1 MRPTAQGN
9 QKMFYGWRV
18 VAGAFTGMM
27 LANGFFSY
35 AFTILVDPI
44 RAEFGA
50 SLEQVMYSL
59 TIGTVFGLIVSPI
72 TGVLIDR
79 YSVRA
84 LMTLGS
90 LIVAAGFYLTSIAA
104 SITFFNL
111 AIGLTMAMA
120 MAFTGSMAGSAAVSR
135 WFTRSLGKAMGIA
148 AMGTSMGGIVIP
160 ALLTYWLNSDG
171 WRGALQNI
179 SLVTLLLVTPI
190 LWFSIRSRPADV
202 GLQPEAETE
211 TETEATV
218 ATTAYKQNT
227 VSLDMSQIV
236 RMREFWFL
244 GLSMGLVFSSF
255 ASMLANLAPY
265 ATRLGI
271 SEDNVSSMIALLA
284 FGGLAGKLAF
294 GMAADRINLKVGLWT
309 AHALLGI
316 AFVILIFEPPFALLL
331 VASFSF
337 GLSTGGLLPVWNA
350 MVAKVFG
357 VDSFGRAMGA
367 MGPIITLNII
377 PAYIIVGR
385 LFDSTGS
392 YTTGLILFSFVI
404 GLASI
409 MIVPLRLPP

>member
-1 MRPTAQGN
+1 
-9 QKMFYGWRV
+9 MFYGWRV

-90 LIVAAGFYLTSIAA
+90 LMVAAGFYLTSIAT

-111 AIGLTMAMA
+111 SIGLTMAMA
-120 MAFTGSMAGSAAVSR
+120 MTYTGSMAGSAAVAR
-135 WFTRSLGKAMGIA
+135 WFTKSLGKAMGIA

-202 GLQPEAETE
+202 GLQPEAEA
-211 TETEATV
+211 EATA
-218 ATTAYKQNT
+218 ATTEYKENT

-271 SEDNVSSMIALLA
+271 SEADVSSMIALLA

-294 GMAADRINLKVGLWT
+294 GMAADRINLKVGLWI
-309 AHALLGI
+309 AHALLGT

-357 VDSFGRAMGA
+357 VDSFGRAMGV

-392 YTTGLILFSFVI
+392 YTAGLILFSFVI
-404 GLASI
+404 GLAAI

>member
-1 MRPTAQGN
+1 
-9 QKMFYGWRV
+9 MFYGWRV

-90 LIVAAGFYLTSIAA
+90 LMVAAGFYLTSIAT

-111 AIGLTMAMA
+111 SIGLTMAMA
-120 MAFTGSMAGSAAVSR
+120 MTYTGSMAGSAAVAR

-202 GLQPEAETE
+202 GLQPEAEA
-211 TETEATV
+211 EATA
-218 ATTAYKQNT
+218 ATTEYKENT

-271 SEDNVSSMIALLA
+271 SEADVSSMIALLA

-294 GMAADRINLKVGLWT
+294 GMAADRINLKVGLWI
-309 AHALLGI
+309 AHALLGT

-357 VDSFGRAMGA
+357 VDSFGRAMGV

-392 YTTGLILFSFVI
+392 YTAGLILFSFVI
-404 GLASI
+404 GLAAI

>member
-1 MRPTAQGN
+1 
-9 QKMFYGWRV
+9 MFYGWRV

-50 SLEQVMYSL
+50 SLEEVMYSL

-79 YSVRA
+79 HSVRA

-90 LIVAAGFYLTSIAA
+90 LMVAAGFYLTSIAT

-111 AIGLTMAMA
+111 SIGLTMAMA
-120 MAFTGSMAGSAAVSR
+120 MTYTGSMAGSAAVTR

-202 GLQPEAETE
+202 GLQPEAEA
-211 TETEATV
+211 ETEATA
-218 ATTAYKQNT
+218 ATTEYKENT

-271 SEDNVSSMIALLA
+271 SEADVSSMIALLA

-294 GMAADRINLKVGLWT
+294 GMAADRINLKVGLWI
-309 AHALLGI
+309 AHALLGT

-357 VDSFGRAMGA
+357 VDSFGRAMGV

-392 YTTGLILFSFVI
+392 YTAGLILFSFVI
-404 GLASI
+404 GLAAI